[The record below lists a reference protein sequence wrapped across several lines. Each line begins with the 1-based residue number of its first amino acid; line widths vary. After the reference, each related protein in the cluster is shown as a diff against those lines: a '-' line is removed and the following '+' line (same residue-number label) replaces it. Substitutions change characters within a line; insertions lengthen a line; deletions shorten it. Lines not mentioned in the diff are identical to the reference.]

1 MAGTRFQGPKCSSE
15 KVLAFACSILHPME
29 GFIGNPKI
37 HRSEPVTVQAHRAL
51 RRAIL
56 QHRFKPGQRLI
67 ETELAEMLGVSRTPI
82 REALSKLEFEGL
94 VDLVPTGGVIVRNTE
109 DELEEVYGLRQRVE
123 GYAAN
128 LAARRITP
136 EELRALETACDRA
149 LAAVGSAPLEERAAL
164 NNTFHQ
170 LLTEAS
176 HSPRL
181 IRLTNGYR
189 EYFLSHRTLQFY
201 DRDTA
206 VRHHMQHRQI
216 IDALRRR
223 DGDGAERL
231 LAEHFRSALEVIRG
245 ALESGRQRSR
255 APEGTP

>member
-1 MAGTRFQGPKCSSE
+1 MTN
-15 KVLAFACSILHPME
+15 FAADS
-29 GFIGNPKI
+29 KI
-37 HRSEPVTVQAHRAL
+37 RRAEPVTIQAHRAL

-56 QHRFKPGQRLI
+56 EQQFKPGQRLI
-67 ETELAEMLGVSRTPI
+67 ETEVAEMLGVSRTPV
-82 REALSKLEFEGL
+82 REALSKLEAEGL
-94 VDLVPTGGVIVRNTE
+94 VDLVPTGGVVVRNCQ
-109 DELEEVYGLRQRVE
+109 EEFEEIYGLRQRVE

-136 EELRALETACDRA
+136 EELATLEAACARALDAVDSASLEVRA
-149 LAAVGSAPLEERAAL
+149 EL

-189 EYFLSHRTLQFY
+189 EYFLSQRTLQFY

-206 VRHHMQHRQI
+206 VRHHTQHRRI
-216 IDALRRR
+216 VEALRRH
-223 DGDGAERL
+223 DGDRAERL
-231 LAEHFRSALEVIRG
+231 IAEHFQSALVVIRA
-245 ALESGRQRSR
+245 ALRSGRD
-255 APEGTP
+255 APPASEQKP

>member
-1 MAGTRFQGPKCSSE
+1 
-15 KVLAFACSILHPME
+15 
-29 GFIGNPKI
+29 
-37 HRSEPVTVQAHRAL
+37 
-51 RRAIL
+51 
-56 QHRFKPGQRLI
+56 
-67 ETELAEMLGVSRTPI
+67 MLGVSRTPI

-94 VDLVPTGGVIVRNTE
+94 VDLVPTGGVIVRNGE

-136 EELRALETACDRA
+136 DELGALEAACDRA
-149 LAAVGSAPLEERAAL
+149 LAAVGSVSLEERAAL
-164 NNTFHQ
+164 NNAFHQ
-170 LLTEAS
+170 LLTAAS

-181 IRLTNGYR
+181 IRLTDGYR
-189 EYFLSHRTLQFY
+189 EHFLSHRTLQFY

-216 IDALRRR
+216 VEALRRR

-231 LAEHFRSALEVIRG
+231 LAEHFRSALEVIRA
-245 ALESGRQRSR
+245 ALEMGRSR
-255 APEGTP
+255 SPAAEGPP

>member
-1 MAGTRFQGPKCSSE
+1 MVRRE
-15 KVLAFACSILHPME
+15 VLVYCMPYTTFMPEFTS
-29 GFIGNPKI
+29 NPKI
-37 HRSEPVTVQAHRAL
+37 QRSEPVTIQAHRAL
-51 RRAIL
+51 RQAIL
-56 QHRFKPGQRLI
+56 QQRFRPGQRLI

-94 VDLVPTGGVIVRNTE
+94 VDIVPTGGVIVRNS
-109 DELEEVYGLRQRVE
+109 EEEFEEIYGLRQRVE

-128 LAARRITP
+128 LAARRIRP
-136 EELRALETACDRA
+136 EELTALETACDRA
-149 LAAVGSAPLEERAAL
+149 LAALDSASLEERAAL
-164 NNTFHQ
+164 NNAFHQ

-206 VRHHMQHRQI
+206 VRHHMQHQQI
-216 IDALRRR
+216 VEALRQR
-223 DGDGAERL
+223 DGDRAERL
-231 LAEHFRSALEVIRG
+231 LAEHFQSAFVIIRAALEAGR
-245 ALESGRQRSR
+245 SGSL
-255 APEGTP
+255 APEGTR